1 MSNVITKT
9 AKKTVK
15 KTGKKVIK
23 GSVNYA
29 KGYIVKGIVCWALA
43 ALVALPNAFGIEVPA
58 AISGYD
64 TIAVAAFI
72 IAGFICFGRKLTVGR
87 AIALIRTFF
96 K

>member
-1 MSNVITKT
+1 MSNIVTKT

-15 KTGKKVIK
+15 KTGRKVVK

-29 KGYIVKGIVCWALA
+29 KGHIAKGIACWALA
-43 ALVALPNAFGIEVPA
+43 ALVAFLPSVGINVPSAFT
-58 AISGYD
+58 GYD

-72 IAGFICFGRKLTVGR
+72 VAGFVCFGRKLTVGR
-87 AIALIRTFF
+87 AIALIRTFL

>member
-15 KTGKKVIK
+15 KTGKKVVK
-23 GSVNYA
+23 SSVNYA
-29 KGYIVKGIVCWALA
+29 KGYIVKGFACWALA
-43 ALVALPNAFGIEVPA
+43 ALVAFLPEVGINIPSAFT
-58 AISGYD
+58 GYD

-72 IAGFICFGRKLTVGR
+72 IAGFVCFGRKMTVGR
-87 AIALIRTFF
+87 AVSLVRTFL